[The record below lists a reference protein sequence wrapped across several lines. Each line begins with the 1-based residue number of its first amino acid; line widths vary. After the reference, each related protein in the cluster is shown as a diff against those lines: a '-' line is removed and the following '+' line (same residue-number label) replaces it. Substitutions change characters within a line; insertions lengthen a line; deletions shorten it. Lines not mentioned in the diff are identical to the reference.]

1 MKIQKNGKFVKVVAD
16 AGKSLYFNH
25 SFCKMIYAPQLD
37 TASLKEYSDEE
48 LTEVGKVW
56 YAPEG
61 YHYIKREGEEDKGG
75 LVVILEGDDI
85 RNYDLVEQVSE

>member
-1 MKIQKNGKFVKVVAD
+1 MKIQKNGKSIKVSAD
-16 AGKSLYFNH
+16 IGKSLYFNH
-25 SFCKMIYAPQLD
+25 SFCQMIYAPTLD
-37 TASLKEYSDEE
+37 MNAVKEYSDEE
-48 LTEVGKVW
+48 CTEAGKVW

-61 YHYIKREGEEDKGG
+61 LHYVSKETQEDKGT

>member
-25 SFCKMIYAPQLD
+25 AFCQMIYAPQLD
-37 TASLKEYSDEE
+37 TASLKEYSDAEC
-48 LTEVGKVW
+48 TEVGKVW

-61 YHYIKREGEEDKGG
+61 YHYVKKENEEDKGA

>member
-1 MKIQKNGKFVKVVAD
+1 MKVQKNGKFIKVVAD

-25 SFCKMIYAPQLD
+25 SFCQMIYAPQLD
-37 TASLKEYSDEE
+37 TASVKEYSDEE
-48 LTEVGKVW
+48 CTEAGKVW

-61 YHYIKREGEEDKGG
+61 LHYVSKETQEDKGA

>member
-1 MKIQKNGKFVKVVAD
+1 MKIEKNGKFVKVTAD
-16 AGKSLYFNH
+16 VGKSLYFNH
-25 SFCKMIYAPQLD
+25 SFCQMIYAPQLD
-37 TASLKEYSDEE
+37 TNSLKEYANEE
-48 LTEVGKVW
+48 CAEVGKVW

-61 YHYIKREGEEDKGG
+61 YHYIKREGEEDKGA